1 MVAQMSEVSNRRRT
15 IAFLGGTGPLGRG
28 LALRLAMAGHACV
41 LGSRDASRAE
51 DAAAGVVEI
60 AGSALEAR
68 NPEPGGPE
76 GSVAGAANIDAVAG
90 ADMVV
95 VSVPYD
101 AMAATLIDVRDE
113 VDDSI
118 VICCVNALDFDRD
131 GPKPRRVEGGSAAQ
145 ECQQLMP
152 RARVVGAF
160 HHLSAVSLL
169 KPGEPLDSDVLVVG
183 DDAAA
188 NDEVAALV
196 NELGGARPVHA
207 GPLRLSQPVE
217 DLTAVLI
224 AVNKRY
230 RAHAGIRLTDL
241 PQAPQ

>member
-1 MVAQMSEVSNRRRT
+1 MAAKTSDVRDERRT

-28 LALRLAMAGHACV
+28 LALRLAVAGHTCI

-51 DAAAGVVEI
+51 EAAAGVVEI
-60 AGSALEAR
+60 AGSGLEAR

-101 AMAATLIDVRDE
+101 AMAATLTDVRDE
-113 VDDSI
+113 VGDSI
-118 VICCVNALDFDRD
+118 VICCVNALDFDRA
-131 GPKPRRVEGGSAAQ
+131 GPRPRRVEGGSAAQ
-145 ECQQLMP
+145 ECQELLP

-169 KPGEPLDSDVLVVG
+169 KPGEPLDCDVLVLG

-188 NDEVAALV
+188 NDAVAALV
-196 NELGGARPVHA
+196 DELGGARPIHA

-230 RAHAGIRLTDL
+230 RAHAGIRLTDVGA
-241 PQAPQ
+241 APR